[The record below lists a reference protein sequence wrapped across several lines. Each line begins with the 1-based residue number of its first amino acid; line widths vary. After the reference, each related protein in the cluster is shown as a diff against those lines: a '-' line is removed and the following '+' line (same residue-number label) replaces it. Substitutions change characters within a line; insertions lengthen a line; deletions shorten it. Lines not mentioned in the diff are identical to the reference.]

1 MCMLKARVRL
11 PRRDKKGQGCKQEG
25 VSSKRA
31 MFSRLG
37 GLSSLS
43 GFLSLSLSL
52 SPSLEPC
59 IKAAS
64 SLYLAWAAFL
74 WYGICL
80 FYASYTLLDHTF
92 RMSMTSALLFPLC
105 VLALCMMCVCVYIY
119 VLVCGDHA
127 LCMMDSHG

>member
-37 GLSSLS
+37 GLSFLS

-52 SPSLEPC
+52 SHSFSRTMYQGCFFLVPRLGRVPMVWHMSVLRF
-59 IKAAS
+59 
-64 SLYLAWAAFL
+64 LYLVGP
-74 WYGICL
+74 Y
-80 FYASYTLLDHTF
+80 
-92 RMSMTSALLFPLC
+92 P
-105 VLALCMMCVCVYIY
+105 
-119 VLVCGDHA
+119 
-127 LCMMDSHG
+127 